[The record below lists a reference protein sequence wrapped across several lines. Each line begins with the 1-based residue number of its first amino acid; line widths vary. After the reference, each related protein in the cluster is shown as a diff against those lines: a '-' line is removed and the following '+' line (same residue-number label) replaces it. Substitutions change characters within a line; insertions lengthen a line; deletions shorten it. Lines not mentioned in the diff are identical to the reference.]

1 MLVGILIKSCEIS
14 SFGSDINSSED
25 VLVVDIKSISL
36 ILFCLPLIRKNKK
49 VITNKIKI
57 HKAMALIN
65 LSLILL

>member
-14 SFGSDINSSED
+14 SFGSDINSSEG

-36 ILFCLPLIRKNKK
+36 ISFCLPLIRKDKK

-57 HKAMALIN
+57 HKAIPLIN
-65 LSLILL
+65 LLLILL